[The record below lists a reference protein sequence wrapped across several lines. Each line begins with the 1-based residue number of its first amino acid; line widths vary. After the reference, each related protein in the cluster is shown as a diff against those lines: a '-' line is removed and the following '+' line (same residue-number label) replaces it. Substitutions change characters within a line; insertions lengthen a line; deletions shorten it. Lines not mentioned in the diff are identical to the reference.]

1 MRLSRQFSY
10 LLKFLHTLGAIGFM
24 GSIGCLLVL
33 LRMAGAAPSPGQY
46 ALIFDGMGQIARW
59 VLYPSM
65 VATLIAGL
73 LAIAANRAFH
83 NAGWAW
89 VKLATGI
96 LVFEGSLISI
106 ISPIQAQAER
116 AAAALAG
123 QIDGEVFADF
133 EGSER
138 TALWILLAVGL
149 ANVGLGI
156 WRPRLTRIP
165 D

>member
-24 GSIGCLLVL
+24 GSIACLLVL
-33 LRMAGAAPSPGQY
+33 LRISGASSSPAQY
-46 ALIFDGMGQIARW
+46 ALIYNGMGQIAAW

-106 ISPIQAQAER
+106 IGPIQAEAER
-116 AAAALAG
+116 AAAVLTGQSDGAAFAG
-123 QIDGEVFADF
+123 F

-138 TALWILLAVGL
+138 SALWILLAVGL
-149 ANVGLGI
+149 ANVALGI